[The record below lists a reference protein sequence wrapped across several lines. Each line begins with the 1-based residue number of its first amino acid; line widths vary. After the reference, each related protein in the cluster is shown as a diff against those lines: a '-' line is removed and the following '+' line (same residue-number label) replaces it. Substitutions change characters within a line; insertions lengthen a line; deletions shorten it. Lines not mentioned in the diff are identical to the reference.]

1 MNRCCIRRPLAVL
14 LCIGTAIAA
23 ADTALTLH
31 ATETSLLVA
40 PRNSNQTYV
49 NLPALDV
56 AVIAEFSCAAGVA
69 AESITVSVAD
79 THIRFNSEEITDA
92 TSINATLRLPAN
104 QIAPISIQDFCVT
117 DVASEIED
125 LLIPGVA
132 SAQVSL
138 RCGSKDKSSIHF
150 ASIALPLRLHCE
162 SAKSQDRSSVR

>member
-1 MNRCCIRRPLAVL
+1 ML
-14 LCIGTAIAA
+14 LCIGTATAA
-23 ADTALTLH
+23 ADTALMLH
-31 ATETSLLVA
+31 ATEASLFLA

-49 NLPALDV
+49 NLPALDI
-56 AVIAEFSCAAGVA
+56 AVVAEFNCAAGVA

-79 THIRFNSEEITDA
+79 THIRFSSEEINDA
-92 TSINATLRLPAN
+92 TSINATLRLPAD

-138 RCGSKDKSSIHF
+138 RCGSEDESSIHF

-162 SAKSQDRSSVR
+162 SVKAQDGSSVR